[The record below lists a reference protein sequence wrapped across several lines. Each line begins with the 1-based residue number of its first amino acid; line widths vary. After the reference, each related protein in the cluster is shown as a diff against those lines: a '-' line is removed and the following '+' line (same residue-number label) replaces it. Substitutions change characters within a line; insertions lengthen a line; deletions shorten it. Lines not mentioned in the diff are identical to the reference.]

1 VHRLDTRRDGGGL
14 SNAVAERE
22 DTPVVDFEYTRSQ
35 GAHGHHRVGVFD
47 ALVGSQREIWVGS
60 DGSGLIRESS
70 GPVSFFTQAGQAKWQ
85 AAGSPVLEH
94 GPTVDL
100 FAPGCLGGSRATR
113 ARLERD
119 PDGLAAALK
128 RQTLALH
135 DVQALLGEAVADAA
149 FCESVYAVAREL
161 PGVELLPELD
171 DQLGRSG
178 RGLAR
183 VENEQRIELIFAADG
198 SELLGYQWFLAEPR
212 PYAPAGALDSWSSF
226 LERTLVE
233 DLPDDIPPIPNL
245 PCEPPS
251 SARGFPIR
259 PGFSVIT
266 GYVTDPVAQ
275 LARLRDQGVI
285 TDAEYDAARA
295 YQNAN

>member
-1 VHRLDTRRDGGGL
+1 
-14 SNAVAERE
+14 
-22 DTPVVDFEYTRSQ
+22 VVDFEYTRSQ
-35 GAHGHHRVGVFD
+35 GAHAHHRVGVFD
-47 ALVGSQREIWVGS
+47 AFVGSQREIWVGS

-70 GPVSFFTQAGQAKWQ
+70 GPISFFTEAGRAKWQ
-85 AAGSPVLEH
+85 AAGCPALEH
-94 GPTVDL
+94 GPSVDL
-100 FAPGCLGGSRATR
+100 FAPGCLGGSRAMR

-119 PDGLAAALK
+119 PDGLTAALK
-128 RQTLALH
+128 RQTRALH

-149 FCESVYAVAREL
+149 FCGSVYAVATEL
-161 PGVELLPELD
+161 PGVEVLPELD

-183 VENEQRIELIFAADG
+183 VENEQRIELIFAADC
-198 SELLGYQWFLAEPR
+198 SELLGYQWFLAEAR
-212 PYAPAGALDSWSSF
+212 PYAPAGALDSWSAF

-245 PCEPPS
+245 PCEPS
-251 SARGFPIR
+251 ASARGFPIR

-266 GYVTDPVAQ
+266 GHVTDPVAQ

-285 TDAEYDAARA
+285 TDAEYDTARA
-295 YQNAN
+295 NQNAN